1 MFQDSIIRPST
12 SPYSS
17 PVILVR
23 KKDGLWRLCIDYR
36 DLNSQQVKNKFLI
49 PVIEDLL
56 DELFGATVCTK
67 LDLKNG
73 YHQIRMK
80 EEDIHKA
87 AFRTYF
93 GHYGF
98 VVMPFGL
105 TNAAAT
111 FQALMNTIFADHL
124 RKFVL
129 VFFDDILVYKKMADH
144 AQHLKQ
150 VLAILRTNKLTEK
163 KIKCDF
169 VVQQVQ
175 YLGHIISGASIA
187 TDPTKVEAIKSWP
200 IPRTVTQL

>member
-1 MFQDSIIRPST
+1 
-12 SPYSS
+12 
-17 PVILVR
+17 
-23 KKDGLWRLCIDYR
+23 
-36 DLNSQQVKNKFLI
+36 VKNKFLI

-67 LDLKNG
+67 VDLKNG

-87 AFRTYF
+87 AFRTYS

-105 TNAAAT
+105 TNAVAT

-129 VFFDDILVYKKMADH
+129 VFFDDILVYKKMVDH

-163 KIKCDF
+163 KIKCAF